1 MAGISLVIPE
11 SQVVKWVQ
19 ELSPEAK
26 HAVLRLLIPQLDEM
40 DRVIKHGNRRLRE
53 LCRARGLEW
62 DELSE
67 AQRERLIDDILHE
80 A

>member
-1 MAGISLVIPE
+1 MAGISLEIPE
-11 SQVVKWVQ
+11 SQVIKWVQ

-26 HAVLRLLIPQLDEM
+26 HAVLRILIPQMDET
-40 DRVIKHGNRRLRE
+40 DRVIEHGNRTLRA

-62 DELSE
+62 DELTESE
-67 AQRERLIDDILHE
+67 RERLIDDILHE